1 MSTMGYYVNDILDKH
16 SGVQILSDAKIGSR
30 TKLLATDGYCATGY
44 SVQPWVGQVTTVA
57 TSAGCDTAT
66 GNRLSSAYSIFL
78 FATAAQYYL
87 LPYPHPGYMIY
98 LDCQRSSDVIFK
110 TDIAGSGTGPVGGTG
125 VYTYSWSSYTTGVAF
140 YGTAVGP
147 MNWRLVGISTSVWKI
162 LNTATAGTTQAT
174 SS

>member
-1 MSTMGYYVNDILDKH
+1 MSTMSYYVHDVLDKY
-16 SGVQILSDAKIGSR
+16 SGVQILSEAKMGSR
-30 TKLLATDGYCATGY
+30 TALLDTAGVCATGQTI
-44 SVQPWVGQVTTVA
+44 QPWTGQVTTVA
-57 TSAGCDTAT
+57 TSLGCDTAT
-66 GNRLSSAYSIFL
+66 GNRLSTAYNVFL

-87 LPYPHPGYMIY
+87 LPYPFPGYEIT

-125 VYTYSWSSYTTGVAF
+125 VYTYSWSSFTGKVVF
-140 YGTAVGP
+140 YATAVGP
-147 MNWRLVGISTSVWKI
+147 MTWKLVGVSTSVWKI